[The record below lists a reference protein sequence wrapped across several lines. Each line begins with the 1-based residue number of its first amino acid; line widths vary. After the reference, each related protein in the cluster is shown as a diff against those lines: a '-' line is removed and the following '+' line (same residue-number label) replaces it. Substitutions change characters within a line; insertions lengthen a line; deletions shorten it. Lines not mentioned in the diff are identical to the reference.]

1 MSTLRYGVYQHRI
14 ACQDGTLLRKQLIV
28 LRDDDNNIVGWTN
41 YHKYARSGKRSLS
54 RSIDAGQDKRCVFIS
69 QLLNY
74 VFFAKYHIK
83 KLVDIDAEMVK
94 DFLTDYGLCRLPED
108 DEETHRAK
116 STVNICI
123 STIIDF
129 LDLMIADNP
138 SCKMKVSELYRT
150 EKVFNRRSKKYV
162 EKCVP
167 VFEVNYRPSN
177 KTIFRDMPEGAFRL
191 IMDEIVQNH
200 RNILMLVACG
210 AFAGLRPSEC
220 CNVRRAD
227 SALGPG
233 LYFECIDGEVTN
245 VTIDLRQEL
254 NLRSDMVSVGGIKKP
269 RKQKV
274 YHAFLTAFVDC
285 YNTYM
290 QYIAGRPYEAD
301 YGALTNTSF
310 GKAYTYSAYRV
321 EFRRAVEACIPSM
334 LASDDPQTVNYGH
347 HLQETHISPHIL
359 RHWYSAKLML
369 YGEDISGLMYWRG
382 DTSPESQLPYVTG
395 KSELEK
401 QYKLV
406 NNEAFNYLLWQ
417 SSKVAEDKS

>member
-28 LRDDDNNIVGWTN
+28 LQDDDNNIVGWTN

-54 RSIDAGQDKRCVFIS
+54 RSIDAGQDKRCVFVS

-74 VFFAKYHIK
+74 VFFEKYQIK

-108 DEETHRAK
+108 DEGTHRAK

-129 LDLMIADNP
+129 LDLMIADNS
-138 SCKMKVSELYRT
+138 SCKIKVSELYRT
-150 EKVFNRRSKKYV
+150 EKVFNRRAKKYV
-162 EKCVP
+162 EKRVP
-167 VFEVNYRPSN
+167 VFEVNYQPSN
-177 KTIFRDMPEGAFRL
+177 KTIFRDMPEGAFQI
-191 IMDEIVQNH
+191 IMDEIVRNH
-200 RNILMLVACG
+200 RNILMLAACS

-233 LYFECIDGEVTN
+233 LYFEYIDGEITN
-245 VTIDLRQEL
+245 VTIDLRREL

-269 RKQKV
+269 RRQKV
-274 YHAFLTAFVDC
+274 YHAFLKAFVDC
-285 YNTYM
+285 YNSYM
-290 QYIAGRPYEAD
+290 QYIEGSLYEAD
-301 YGALTNTSF
+301 YGALTNTSV
-310 GKAYTYSAYRV
+310 GKAYTYPAYRV
-321 EFRRAVEACIPSM
+321 EFQNAVKACIPSM

-347 HLQETHISPHIL
+347 LLQENPISPHIL
-359 RHWYSAKLML
+359 RHWYSVKLTL
-369 YGEDISGLMYWRG
+369 YGEDVSGLMYWRG
-382 DTSPESQLPYVTG
+382 DTSPESALTYITG

-406 NNEAFNYLLWQ
+406 NNEAFDYLLWKA
-417 SSKVAEDKS
+417 SKVAEDKL